1 MRTIREQAFA
11 DTECKTVILSPGIH
25 EVEKWAFRNS
35 RLEQLYIYD
44 DLEKISD
51 YAFQDCDMLR
61 TLHIN
66 SIEAPAY
73 SGNYFD
79 TFQDKYDRLLSLK
92 DKKKIVLFSGSST
105 RFGYDSA
112 MLDQAFP
119 DYEVVNMGVFAYS
132 PALPQL
138 ELIRSCMK
146 EGDILLDSPEFD
158 AANRQFCYQ
167 KELDYATFAMMESNY
182 DAFADLDLREYA
194 QVFTAFSAYQTA
206 RQDIERKNYDVCAS
220 DYDEDGNE
228 VEEPSYNE
236 YGDYV
241 VYRPNSTS
249 EKPIYGLPVNYT
261 VNAFPKETYIDSAN
275 AEFQKFIG
283 EFAASL
289 CWQIYYYMTNARGMH
304 GEFWR
309 WAELIVV
316 YAVIFTI
323 LALIE
328 LSLKKDLEEIHITRR
343 ELLVVI
349 IIATSVFAMSNLSY
363 LDQDGLFSGSFV
375 MDIFIIR
382 TLVDLSG
389 IAVLY
394 AYHVQVKEIQIRFE
408 KDTLRNI
415 MEMQYKN
422 YQLSKENI
430 DMVNQKYHDLK
441 HQINLLKT
449 QSYAQ
454 AGKSTSYLEKMER
467 EIRVYETQN
476 KTGNPILDAVLTNK
490 ALLCQNKEIELKF
503 IVDGGALSFMEDM
516 DVSALFGN
524 MLDNAIE
531 SAQKQQE
538 KQKRLIWLYVT
549 REKQFVRIRTE
560 NYCDEKIQFKNGMPV
575 TTKKDRR
582 LHGYGMKSIKSTVE
596 KYNGSVVAAQEN
608 NWFELKILLPA
619 AM

>member
-1 MRTIREQAFA
+1 MNTAEVLNTPGYYYAIAYALSVFVITCTNERKIGRWKLAVVSCAQFALLLFFMTATDGVRRELFLPSMI
-11 DTECKTVILSPGIH
+11 VIVG
-25 EVEKWAFRNS
+25 
-35 RLEQLYIYD
+35 
-44 DLEKISD
+44 
-51 YAFQDCDMLR
+51 
-61 TLHIN
+61 
-66 SIEAPAY
+66 
-73 SGNYFD
+73 
-79 TFQDKYDRLLSLK
+79 LLL
-92 DKKKIVLFSGSST
+92 
-105 RFGYDSA
+105 
-112 MLDQAFP
+112 
-119 DYEVVNMGVFAYS
+119 
-132 PALPQL
+132 
-138 ELIRSCMK
+138 
-146 EGDILLDSPEFD
+146 GDICIC
-158 AANRQFCYQ
+158 N
-167 KELDYATFAMMESNY
+167 
-182 DAFADLDLREYA
+182 AFSLREAGFYC
-194 QVFTAFSAYQTA
+194 VKAF
-206 RQDIERKNYDVCAS
+206 IN
-220 DYDEDGNE
+220 
-228 VEEPSYNE
+228 
-236 YGDYV
+236 
-241 VYRPNSTS
+241 
-249 EKPIYGLPVNYT
+249 
-261 VNAFPKETYIDSAN
+261 
-275 AEFQKFIG
+275 G

-289 CWQIYYYMTNARGMH
+289 CWQIYYYLTYARGMH
-304 GEFWR
+304 GEFWK
-309 WAELIVV
+309 WVELILV

-323 LALIE
+323 LTLIE
-328 LSLKKDLEEIHITRR
+328 LNLKKDLEEIHITRR

-349 IIATSVFAMSNLSY
+349 IIAASVFAMSNLSY

-375 MDIFIIR
+375 TDIFIIR

-394 AYHVQVKEIQIRFE
+394 AYHIQVKEIQIRFE

-449 QSYAQ
+449 QSYAS

-560 NYCDEKIQFKNGMPV
+560 NYCDEKIQFKNGMPI